1 MRPHERHLFT
11 ALALSTIVMLVN
23 VFAISNG
30 MADDFYYQITNWLT
44 GL

>member
-1 MRPHERHLFT
+1 MRSYERHLFI

-23 VFAISNG
+23 VFAITNG
-30 MADDFYYQITNWLT
+30 MADGFYYQITKWLT

>member
-1 MRPHERHLFT
+1 MSSHERHLFI

-23 VFAISNG
+23 VIAITNG
-30 MADDFYYQITNWLT
+30 MADDFYHNITNWLT